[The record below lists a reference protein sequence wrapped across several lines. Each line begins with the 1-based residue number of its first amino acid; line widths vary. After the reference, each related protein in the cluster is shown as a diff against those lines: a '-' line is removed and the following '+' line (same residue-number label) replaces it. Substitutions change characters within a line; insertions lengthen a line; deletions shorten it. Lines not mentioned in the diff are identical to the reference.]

1 VAPWLRPGITVG
13 FISGSVWLVY
23 NLVNNLGDLS
33 GGQNAALSVAGLGVT
48 VSLFT
53 LAGFRGSARTGRVR
67 TGALTGLWA
76 ALVSSTVGITTLWA
90 ITLAAMDTIRRNGLM
105 VADSGHE
112 IPDGRN
118 HGIGRLLHEPVA
130 RTRDNLA
137 ADVRR
142 HEFGLLDEEGAA
154 GLLARQNEQRHCQ
167 PRAAHPGE
175 VLGVPLQIAEVLEAR
190 PHGAG
195 LCVGPGVDPAIR
207 LGHGAFPVGGE
218 VGPSCTA

>member
-13 FISGSVWLVY
+13 FISGGVWLVY

-105 VADSGHE
+105 VADYLQSGMQDMDAF
-112 IPDGRN
+112 IIQDALG
-118 HGIGRLLHEPVA
+118 GSAIGLVVSLSLGAILGTLGALIGRA
-130 RTRDNLA
+130 REWLA
-137 ADVRR
+137 AK
-142 HEFGLLDEEGAA
+142 
-154 GLLARQNEQRHCQ
+154 
-167 PRAAHPGE
+167 
-175 VLGVPLQIAEVLEAR
+175 
-190 PHGAG
+190 
-195 LCVGPGVDPAIR
+195 
-207 LGHGAFPVGGE
+207 
-218 VGPSCTA
+218 